1 MQIAAAAKAAA
12 DIAAAERLDALRT
25 EGVRV
30 VQGRQAR
37 QASCTAWMATAAA
50 VREAPTAGVVVPT
63 SATALTRSAAAVA
76 FAEPAPPAGFV
87 WGAIY

>member
-1 MQIAAAAKAAA
+1 MALWHEDGPRPCHNGSAASWVV
-12 DIAAAERLDALRT
+12 D
-25 EGVRV
+25 GVRV